1 MVLDDLGDLLA
12 SCGIGVVGTS
22 LFKSTLPSTPDAC
35 VALLLTGGAPSI
47 EAMHAGP
54 GVGVA
59 ERPTVAVWARDTRPD
74 NAEKTA
80 RDAYRVLHWQSA
92 VKNNVRYLHIEAMQP
107 PFLMHRDETGRPVY
121 AFNVMAT
128 RVAATSS

>member
-1 MVLDDLGDLLA
+1 MILDDFGDLAA
-12 SCGIGVVGTS
+12 SCGYGTVGTS
-22 LFKSTLPSTPDAC
+22 IFKSVMPSTPDAC
-35 VALLLTGGAPSI
+35 VAFLLTGGAPSI

-54 GVGVA
+54 GVAVA

-74 NAEKTA
+74 NAEKMA
-80 RDAYRVLHWQSA
+80 RDLYRLFHWQSA

-107 PFLMHRDETGRPVY
+107 PFLLSRDETGRPIY

-128 RVAATSS
+128 RAAATSS